1 MERAAVTTHILDLES
16 GSPAAGILVVLTLP
30 DGVELQSTTDSDG
43 RIEAWGREFRLIQGD
58 YQLTFEV
65 GDYFQAR
72 SLQSFYQSIPVSFR
86 VDGMREHCHVPLLLS
101 PFGYSTYRGS

>member
-16 GSPAAGILVVLTLP
+16 GSPAASILVVLTLP

-65 GDYFQAR
+65 GDYFQTR
-72 SLQSFYQSIPVSFR
+72 SLHSLYQSIPVAFR